1 MGVNITFEGAKIGGK
16 VKALQD
22 AVVGESAD
30 ISINFNN
37 AEIKKD
43 VDLLSGAEIA
53 KAIAAAEKSLP
64 MDSEEYKA
72 LQKLQNNK
80 EINASGVRNA
90 VLNHIASFAT
100 GTLANII
107 AAYVMMK

>member
-1 MGVNITFEGAKIGGK
+1 MGVKITFEGAKIGGK
-16 VKALQD
+16 VTAFQD
-22 AVVGESAD
+22 AEISESAD
-30 ISINFNN
+30 IDINFNN

-43 VDLLSGAEIA
+43 VELLTGAELG
-53 KAIAAAEKSLP
+53 KAITAAEKSLP
-64 MDSEEYKA
+64 ANSEEYKA
-72 LQKLQNNK
+72 LQELKNNK
-80 EINASGVRNA
+80 STDIRNA